1 MASND
6 TALTF
11 RVLLY
16 RYLFFGWLFRDVNQ
30 GNQFE
35 RSAAWRHNLDKAH
48 WLLTYLRRWAALGI
62 ISFGLGM
69 LFEHGLSEHALSAFF
84 YVPSVLSMV
93 VNTVI
98 GVLIAGFKLL
108 PGPF

>member
-1 MASND
+1 MATVD
-6 TALTF
+6 TVSF

-16 RYLFFGWLFRDVNQ
+16 RYLFFGWLFRDVNH
-30 GNQFE
+30 GNLFE
-35 RSAAWRHNLDKAH
+35 RSAAWRHNLDRAP
-48 WLLTYLRRWAALGI
+48 WLITYLRRWIALGSV
-62 ISFGLGM
+62 SFALGV
-69 LFEHGLSEHALSAFF
+69 LFEHGLSAHALSAFF
-84 YVPSVLSMV
+84 YVPSVLSVV